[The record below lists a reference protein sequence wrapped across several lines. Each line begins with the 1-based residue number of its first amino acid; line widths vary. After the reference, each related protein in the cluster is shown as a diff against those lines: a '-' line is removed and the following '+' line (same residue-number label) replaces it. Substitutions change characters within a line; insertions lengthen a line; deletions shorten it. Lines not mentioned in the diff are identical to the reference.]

1 MRARRLP
8 VQDRI
13 DRHGEAVVLV
23 DRQVVRL
30 SPLAVELVDRC
41 SDWTDECD
49 LTQAALDRFGPPPE
63 GVDPRAAT
71 LEALTALRDRGVLE
85 LG

>member
-1 MRARRLP
+1 VKARRLP
-8 VQDRI
+8 VTDRI

-23 DRQVVRL
+23 GREVVRL

-41 SDWTDECD
+41 SDWTDDSD

>member
-1 MRARRLP
+1 M
-8 VQDRI
+8 
-13 DRHGEAVVLV
+13 LV

-30 SPLAVELVDRC
+30 SPLAVMLIDRC

-49 LTQAALDRFGPPPE
+49 LTRAALDRFGPPPE
-63 GVDPRAAT
+63 GVDPHAAT

>member
-8 VQDRI
+8 VTDRI
-13 DRHGEAVVLV
+13 DRGGEAVGLV

-30 SPLAVELVDRC
+30 SSLAVELMDRC
-41 SDWTDECD
+41 ADWTEEAV
-49 LTQAALDRFGPPPE
+49 LTQAALARFGPPPE
-63 GVDPRAAT
+63 GVDPRQAT
-71 LEALTALRDRGVLE
+71 LAALAALRDRGVVE

>member
-13 DRHGEAVVLV
+13 DRDGEAVVLV
-23 DRQVVRL
+23 DRQVVRI
-30 SPLAVELVDRC
+30 SPLAVVLMDRC
-41 SDWTDECD
+41 SEWTDVGE

-63 GVDPRAAT
+63 GVDPSAT
-71 LEALTALRDRGVLE
+71 TLDALTALCDQGVLE

>member
-8 VQDRI
+8 VQDRV
-13 DRHGEAVVLV
+13 DRDGEAVVLV
-23 DRQVVRL
+23 DRRVVRL

-41 SDWTDECD
+41 SDWTDVRD
-49 LTQAALDRFGPPPE
+49 LTRAALDRFGPPPE
-63 GVDPRAAT
+63 GVDPHGAT
-71 LEALTALRDRGVLE
+71 FEALTSLSDQGVLE

>member
-1 MRARRLP
+1 VKARRLP
-8 VQDRI
+8 VTDRI

-23 DRQVVRL
+23 GREVVRL

-41 SDWTDECD
+41 SDWTDDGD

>member
-1 MRARRLP
+1 M
-8 VQDRI
+8 
-13 DRHGEAVVLV
+13 LV

-30 SPLAVELVDRC
+30 SPLAVELVDQC
-41 SDWTDECD
+41 PDWTEEAV

-63 GVDPRAAT
+63 GVDPHQAT
-71 LEALTALRDRGVLE
+71 LDALTTLRDRGVVE